1 MRNKCNVLLLIVVL
15 LLVGLIA
22 GCTNGAPSSPQA
34 EAPTDQPKQTE
45 PGTAASNEETMPVKV
60 YYAST
65 DALSL
70 VPEIHVIPKTIHP
83 ARDAME
89 LLLQQPQNRQLLKV
103 LPDGT
108 KLRGLTIKDHVAFVD
123 FNDKLI
129 KNNGGGSATERL
141 LVGSI
146 VNTLTEFSEIHK
158 VQILVEGKKV
168 ATISG
173 HLDVSE
179 PLGRSEI

>member
-1 MRNKCNVLLLIVVL
+1 MSIKI
-15 LLVGLIA
+15 
-22 GCTNGAPSSPQA
+22 
-34 EAPTDQPKQTE
+34 
-45 PGTAASNEETMPVKV
+45 
-60 YYAST
+60 YYASQ
-65 DALSL
+65 DASSL

-89 LLLQQPQNRQLLKV
+89 LLLQEPQSPQLLKV
-103 LPDGT
+103 LPEGV
-108 KLRGLTIKDHVAFVD
+108 KLRGLVIKDHVAFID

-129 KNNGGGSATERL
+129 KNNHGGSTTESL
-141 LVGSI
+141 TVGSI